1 MKNNY
6 AITINPVQQCMNTIK
21 QSYKAQLED
30 FDFEHS
36 YNHVEHLSQWERPA
50 LRNFN
55 TKVEIVEQYF
65 NIKNYNPHHGYYLTI
80 NSKQN
85 TTVLV
90 ELNHDIRME
99 ISNAQTTYVYDITS
113 YVNSKDNYLY
123 LGCLLNRTQ
132 AQFPDCNL
140 IEFKN
145 QKLNAYHQ
153 AEERPLNYS
162 I

>member
-65 NIKNYNPHHGYYLTI
+65 NIKNYKINKPFQNNPNYIYYSTNNNDFSNGFETI
-80 NSKQN
+80 SIKVKNNSNNFIKN
-85 TTVLV
+85 IIKT
-90 ELNHDIRME
+90 
-99 ISNAQTTYVYDITS
+99 
-113 YVNSKDNYLY
+113 
-123 LGCLLNRTQ
+123 
-132 AQFPDCNL
+132 
-140 IEFKN
+140 FKEN
-145 QKLNAYHQ
+145 FKK
-153 AEERPLNYS
+153 
-162 I
+162 